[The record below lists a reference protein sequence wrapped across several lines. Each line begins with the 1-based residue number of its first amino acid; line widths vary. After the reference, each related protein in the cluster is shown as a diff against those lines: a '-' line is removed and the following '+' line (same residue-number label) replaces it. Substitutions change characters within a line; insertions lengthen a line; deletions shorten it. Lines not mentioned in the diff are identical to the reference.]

1 MDSVEMSRLLTGM
14 TLAVHII
21 FATIGVGMPLM
32 FVIAEFLGIR
42 NNDAHYIALAK
53 RWSKGYTITVA
64 VGVVT
69 GTIIGLQLSLVW
81 PTFMKMGGHVIA
93 LPLFMETFAFFFEAI
108 FLSIYLYTWERF
120 KNKWIHFVIG
130 LPVIIGGSFSAFF
143 ITSVN
148 SFMNTPAGF
157 EMKNGRMVNVQPLEA
172 MFNSSFIVRSFHVV
186 ATAGMTMAFILAAI
200 AAFKLLKQSYSEDKI
215 YHLKALKMTMIVGF
229 ISTLLSMLAGDM
241 SAKFLH
247 KVQPEKLAAYEW
259 HFDTQSQA
267 NLVFFG
273 VLNEKTN
280 EVSGAIEIPGM
291 LSFLADNNFKTTVK
305 GLNDFPKNELPPL
318 IVHYFFDLM
327 VSMGVF
333 CFVISGIFMLILLIK
348 KLRHFIT
355 HKVVLYSILLTGP
368 ASMLAIEFGWFL
380 TEMGRQSWIVRG
392 YLRVSQ
398 AATQAGGITLVTILF
413 GLLYLVLI
421 VTSAYVLL
429 RMFRN
434 KPAINDVNQVLKE
447 RGDNK

>member
-333 CFVISGIFMLILLIK
+333 CFVISGLFMLILLIK

-380 TEMGRQSWIVRG
+380 TEMGRQPWIVRG

-447 RGDNK
+447 RGENK

>member
-305 GLNDFPKNELPPL
+305 GLNYFPKNELPPL

-380 TEMGRQSWIVRG
+380 TEMGRQPWIVRG

>member
-273 VLNEKTN
+273 VLNEKIN

-380 TEMGRQSWIVRG
+380 TEMGRQPWIVRG